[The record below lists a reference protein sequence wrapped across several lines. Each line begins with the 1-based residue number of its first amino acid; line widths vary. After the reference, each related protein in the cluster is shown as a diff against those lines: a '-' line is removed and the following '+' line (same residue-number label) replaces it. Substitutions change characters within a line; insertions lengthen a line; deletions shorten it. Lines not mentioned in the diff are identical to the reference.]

1 MTQTPGAVILGLS
14 GTELTAGEAAFFRR
28 ADPWGFILF
37 ARNVDTPDQVRRLT
51 ASLRETVGRDA
62 PILID
67 QEGGRVQ
74 RLRAPHWREWM
85 APLDEATATG
95 PRAEQALALRYRL
108 IAHELRAVGID
119 ANCAPCLDLA
129 RPETHPFLRNRCL
142 GSDPATVAAIGR
154 AAANGMLA
162 GGVLPILK
170 HMPGHGRGIADSHHD
185 LPGTDAPL
193 AELLTTDFAPFA
205 ALADLPLAMSAHMH
219 YRQIDSQ
226 PGTTSA
232 AITALIRHRIGFHGL
247 LMTDDIGMN
256 ALSGTPATRA
266 AAAIAAGCDVV
277 LHCNGTLAEMEAVV
291 TVAGPLSPPAQ
302 SRAARALTFRRPPD
316 PVDIDALE
324 ADLRALHAGTANG

>member
-1 MTQTPGAVILGLS
+1 MTGTPGATILGVS
-14 GTELTAGEAAFFRR
+14 GTHVTPDEAAFFRQ

-37 ARNVDTPDQVRRLT
+37 ARNVETPDQVHRLT
-51 ASLRETVGRDA
+51 AALRDTVGRDA
-62 PILID
+62 PILVD

-95 PRAEQALALRYRL
+95 PLAGQAFALRYRL
-108 IAHELRAVGID
+108 IAHELHTVGID

-154 AAANGMLA
+154 AAANAMLA

-193 AELLTTDFAPFA
+193 AELLTTDFAPFI
-205 ALADLPLAMSAHMH
+205 ALSDLPLAMSAHMH

-266 AAAIAAGCDVV
+266 AAALAAGCDVV
-277 LHCNGTLAEMEAVV
+277 LHCNGTLAEMHAVADI
-291 TVAGPLSPPAQ
+291 AGPLTGPAQ

-316 PVDIDALE
+316 PVDIEALE